1 MSTRFFSSPRTVS
14 AAAAIAPARL
24 AATSDADVRWR
35 MRSDGTLEVVE
46 IRDRRATRYV
56 VKDDGTTASD
66 GMVPLSFSYRAGQ
79 RVAFVGWGLCLLGIL
94 VGGLADKP
102 IIGATAF
109 IVGAALFV
117 GGGAAYSRG
126 LDFDKRLDGGGWHEP
141 TDLHGWVPR
150 SAAQLAAV
158 EQIADDHDGL
168 VYVRDT
174 GGRALDVYGMRHG
187 TLVLHWVDEAGNSG
201 VTSNEAYTG
210 PHKLDRVLRWLATL
224 LSLAALAVVLGAHAH
239 KLEVGSALA
248 AALVVVMV
256 AGSRNARRV
265 ELDELMKRRAHD
277 AADWIE
283 IRTRLVENDGD

>member
-1 MSTRFFSSPRTVS
+1 
-14 AAAAIAPARL
+14 
-24 AATSDADVRWR
+24 

-66 GMVPLSFSYRAGQ
+66 GMVPLSFSYRSGQ

-94 VGGLADKP
+94 AGGLADKP

-150 SAAQLAAV
+150 SAGQLAAV

-174 GGRALDVYGMRHG
+174 GGRILDVYGMRRDK
-187 TLVLHWVDEAGNSG
+187 LVLHWVDETGHSG
-201 VTSNEAYTG
+201 VTSTEAHTG
-210 PHKLDRVLRWLATL
+210 RHNLDRALKWCAMA
-224 LSLAALAVVLGAHAH
+224 LSLGVLAVSVFTPGLSVQ
-239 KLEVGSALA
+239 LRIELVGLLVG
-248 AALVVVMV
+248 ALVLVIVV
-256 AGSRNARRV
+256 GSRNAKWV
-265 ELDELMKRRAHD
+265 ELDGLMKRRVHD
-277 AADWIE
+277 AAEWIE
-283 IRTRLVENDGD
+283 IRTRLVEDAGD